1 MKRGLAKTSH
11 ANPLLVTTAYALV
24 SAIWIVFSD
33 RLIWYLVPSPDMIMR
48 WSIVKGIL
56 FISLSSGL
64 IYFLMVRISSSNRDQ
79 LRLQATALNA
89 AANAIVI
96 TDAAG
101 TILWVNPAFTTITGY
116 EPEEVT
122 GRKTSV
128 LKSGK
133 HDQQFYQVLWNTIQ
147 AGRVWHGEMQN
158 RHKDGHLYSEE
169 MTIAPVL
176 SRAGAITHFVAIK
189 QDVTERR
196 SLESQLQQV
205 RKLEAVGRLAG
216 GVSHDFNNMLGV
228 IIGYG
233 DILETQLPPGHP
245 ALKNAAEMQ
254 KAARRAADLTRQL
267 LAFSRR
273 QILQPQVVNLDSLI
287 EELSKMLRRLIGED
301 IELVFLPGQDVAR
314 VKADPGQLE
323 QVVMNLAVNARDAM
337 PSGGRLSIDTA
348 NVNVDEDFC
357 HRHPPMRPG
366 SYVRLSVSDTGAG
379 MNAETLARI
388 FEPFFTTKE
397 QGKGT
402 GLGLSIVYGI
412 VKQSGGYIWV
422 DSAPQ
427 HGTTFQIYLPPT
439 TKAEATMTS
448 QAPRQAPIGGT
459 ETILVVED
467 DSSLREMIR
476 TLLTAAG
483 YRVLEAP
490 NGAEALS
497 LLHGSNQPVHLLIT
511 DIIMPGQ
518 MNGWE
523 LSRAASVN
531 RANIRAL
538 FITGFGVESDTFG
551 IEIDPDVMLLTK
563 PFGADVLLRKIREAL
578 DNRAEAKSAATSL

>member
-1 MKRGLAKTSH
+1 
-11 ANPLLVTTAYALV
+11 
-24 SAIWIVFSD
+24 
-33 RLIWYLVPSPDMIMR
+33 
-48 WSIVKGIL
+48 L
-56 FISLSSGL
+56 FIALSAGL

-96 TDAAG
+96 TDAVG
-101 TILWVNPAFTTITGY
+101 TILWVNPAFTAITGY
-116 EPEEVT
+116 APEEVT
-122 GRKTSV
+122 GRKPNV
-128 LKSGK
+128 LKSGQ
-133 HDQQFYQVLWNTIQ
+133 HDQQFYQALWNTIK

-169 MTIAPVL
+169 MTIAPVR
-176 SRAGAITHFVAIK
+176 SHAGAITHFVAIK
-189 QDVTERR
+189 QDVTERK

-216 GVSHDFNNMLGV
+216 GGSHDFNNMLGV

-301 IELVFLPGQDVAR
+301 IELVFLPGQGVAR

-337 PSGGRLSIDTA
+337 PSGGRLSIETA
-348 NVNVDEDFC
+348 NVNVDGEFC
-357 HRHPPMRPG
+357 HRHPPMQPG

-422 DSAPQ
+422 DSAPH

-439 TKAEATMTS
+439 TKAEATVTS

-476 TLLTAAG
+476 TVLTAAG

-497 LLHGSNQPVHLLIT
+497 LLRGSNQPVHLLIT

-523 LSRAASVN
+523 LSRAASIN
-531 RANIRAL
+531 RADIRAL
-538 FITGFGVESDTFG
+538 FITGFGVESNTFG

-563 PFGADVLLRKIREAL
+563 PFGSDLLLRKIREAL
-578 DNRAEAKSAATSL
+578 DNHAGAKSAATSL

>member
-1 MKRGLAKTSH
+1 
-11 ANPLLVTTAYALV
+11 
-24 SAIWIVFSD
+24 
-33 RLIWYLVPSPDMIMR
+33 
-48 WSIVKGIL
+48 
-56 FISLSSGL
+56 
-64 IYFLMVRISSSNRDQ
+64 
-79 LRLQATALNA
+79 
-89 AANAIVI
+89 
-96 TDAAG
+96 
-101 TILWVNPAFTTITGY
+101 
-116 EPEEVT
+116 
-122 GRKTSV
+122 
-128 LKSGK
+128 
-133 HDQQFYQVLWNTIQ
+133 VLWNTIQ

-158 RHKDGHLYSEE
+158 RHKDGRLYWEE
-169 MTIAPVL
+169 MTIAPAF
-176 SRAGAITHFVAIK
+176 SPAGAITHFVAIK
-189 QDVTERR
+189 QDVTERK
-196 SLESQLQQV
+196 SLEAQLQQV

-216 GVSHDFNNMLGV
+216 GVAHDFNNMLGV

-287 EELSKMLRRLIGED
+287 EELSKMLHRLIGED
-301 IELVFLPGQDVAR
+301 IELVFLAGQDVAR

-337 PSGGRLSIDTA
+337 PSGGRLSIETA

-357 HRHPPMRPG
+357 HRHPPMQPG
-366 SYVRLSVSDTGAG
+366 SFVRLSVADTGAG

-422 DSAPQ
+422 DSAPH

-439 TKAEATMTS
+439 TKAEAIVTS
-448 QAPRQAPIGGT
+448 QAPRQVPIGGT

-476 TLLTAAG
+476 TVLTAAG

-497 LLHGSNQPVHLLIT
+497 LFRGWSEPVHLLIT

-523 LSRAASVN
+523 LARAASIN
-531 RANIRAL
+531 RADIRAL
-538 FITGFGVESDTFG
+538 FITGFGVESNTFG

-563 PFGADVLLRKIREAL
+563 PFGADLLLRKIREAL
-578 DNRAEAKSAATSL
+578 DNRAGAKSAATSL